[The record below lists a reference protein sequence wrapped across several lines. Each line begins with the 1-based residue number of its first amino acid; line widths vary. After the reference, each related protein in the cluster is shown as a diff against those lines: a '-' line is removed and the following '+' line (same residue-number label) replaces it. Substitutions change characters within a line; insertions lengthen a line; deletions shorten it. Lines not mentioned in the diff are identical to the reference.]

1 MALIKCHECG
11 GQVSDQAGACPH
23 CGAKPK
29 PKTTASTKIWATVF
43 AAVVAIAVF
52 SPKREASIPP
62 ETPQQKA
69 EKAAARARFN
79 TTAGVVAAIK
89 SSLREPDSAKWEAIR
104 ANDDA
109 SVVCI
114 IYRAR
119 NGFGGVN
126 LEKVSFVRGAM
137 HREAE
142 PWDQNCADKDLYDMK
157 SVVKAL

>member
-11 GQVSDQAGACPH
+11 AQISNQATVCPH

-29 PKTTASTKIWATVF
+29 PKTTTSTKIWASVF
-43 AAVVAIAVF
+43 AVLVAVAVL
-52 SPKREASIPP
+52 SPKREVAAPP
-62 ETPQQKA
+62 QTPEQIA

-79 TTAGVVAAIK
+79 TTAGVITAIK
-89 SSLREPDSAKWEAIR
+89 SALREPDSAKWEAIR

-119 NGFGGVN
+119 NGFGGMN
-126 LEKVSFVRGAM
+126 LEKVSFIKGTV

-142 PWDQNCADKDLYDMK
+142 PWNENCADKDLYDMK
-157 SVVKAL
+157 SVLKAL